1 MGTDTVNADTVNTD
15 TVNTDTVKTDTVNTV
30 RITVDEAGFYGLWH
44 KADAETDSR
53 KALIVIGGSE
63 GNENIP
69 MKVGKMFAERGVS
82 TLGMC
87 YFNVPGLPDNLIRVP
102 VDPFGKAVTWLKGQ
116 GYEKVFI
123 YGISKG
129 GELALLAASLI
140 PEIGGVVALSP
151 MHCVWSGLEGN
162 KGLLDR
168 KVTNISEF
176 TWRGKDLPCMQTVL
190 KYAPGIWHLITQQQ
204 FDLAYMYER
213 PLKQFREETAIEVEK
228 IRGDI
233 LFIYPEEDLMWPSG
247 DAVAYM
253 VKRLKD
259 KGFTHDVQVLSYEK
273 ASHIL
278 VPLSPD
284 ALKMFKVERKYPDE
298 CRRSREDAFEKT
310 LAWLAAR

>member
-1 MGTDTVNADTVNTD
+1 M
-15 TVNTDTVKTDTVNTV
+15 DTVK
-30 RITVDEAGFYGLWH
+30 ITVEQEGFYGLWH
-44 KADAETDSR
+44 RADTEADSG

-69 MKVGKMFAERGVS
+69 MNVGRMFAERGIS

-102 VDPFGKAVTWLKGQ
+102 VDPFEKAVRWLKNK
-116 GYEKVFI
+116 GYEKVYI

-140 PEIGGVVALSP
+140 PDISGVIALSP

-162 KGLLDR
+162 KGLLDK

-176 TWRGKDLPCMQTVL
+176 TWRGKDLPCMQAIL
-190 KYAPGIWHLITQQQ
+190 KYGPGIWHLITQQQ
-204 FDLAYMYER
+204 FDLKYMYER
-213 PLKQFREETAIEVEK
+213 PLKAFREETAICVEN
-228 IRGDI
+228 IQGDI
-233 LFIYPEEDLMWPSG
+233 LFIYPEDDLMWPSKT
-247 DAVAYM
+247 AVKYM
-253 VKRLKD
+253 EKRLKD
-259 KGFTHDVQVLSYEK
+259 NGFAYDVQELSYEK

-284 ALKMFKVERKYPDE
+284 ALKMFKVERKYPEE
-298 CRRSREDAFEKT
+298 CRKSREDAFEKT
-310 LAWLAAR
+310 LEWLAKR

>member
-1 MGTDTVNADTVNTD
+1 ME
-15 TVNTDTVKTDTVNTV
+15 TV
-30 RITVDEAGFYGLWH
+30 RISVEEEGFFGLWH
-44 KADAETDSR
+44 KAEKESDSR

-69 MKVGKMFAERGVS
+69 MNVGKKFAERGIS

-102 VDPFGKAVTWLKGQ
+102 VDPFEKAVAWLRKQ

-140 PEIGGVVALSP
+140 PEICGVVALSP

-162 KGLLDR
+162 KGLLDK

-176 TWRGKDLPCMQTVL
+176 TWRGKDLPCMQAIL
-190 KYAPGIWHLITQQQ
+190 KYAPAVWHLITQQQ
-204 FDLAYMYER
+204 FDLKYMYER
-213 PLKQFREETAIEVEK
+213 PLKNFREETAIRVEN
-228 IRGDI
+228 IQGDI
-233 LFIYPEEDLMWPSG
+233 LFIYAEDDLMWPSKA
-247 DAVAYM
+247 AVKYM
-253 VKRLKD
+253 EKRLQEKEF
-259 KGFTHDVQVLSYEK
+259 GHDVQEIAYEK

-284 ALKMFKVERKYPDE
+284 ALKMFKVERKYPEE
-298 CRRSREDAFEKT
+298 CLKSRMDAFEKT
-310 LAWLAAR
+310 IAWLNAR